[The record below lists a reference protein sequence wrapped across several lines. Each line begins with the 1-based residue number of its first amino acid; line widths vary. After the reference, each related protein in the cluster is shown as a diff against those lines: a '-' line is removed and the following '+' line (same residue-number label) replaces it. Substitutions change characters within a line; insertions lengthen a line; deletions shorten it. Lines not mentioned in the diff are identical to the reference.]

1 MRRPLPR
8 KRKSSASEVASIRY
22 RASTSLST
30 NELTVSDPIVR
41 PERSAERDVEG
52 QKAIPRH
59 VAIIMDGNGRW
70 AAKRSL
76 PRVAGHRAGAEAVR
90 RTMQAAVD
98 SGVEVLTL
106 YAFSSENWRRSEDEV
121 SDLKGLMRFYLEREL
136 GTLQKEK
143 VRLQLIGEP
152 AAFGNE
158 LYERLQRAV
167 EETASNDRLTLV
179 VALNYGSQAELVG
192 AARELA
198 RQAAAGT
205 LDPEGIDVPML
216 ENLLHTRNLP
226 PLDLLIR
233 TSGEVRLSNFLL
245 WQAAYAELHF
255 TDVLWPDFDEAAFGA
270 ALAEFARRQ
279 RRFGG
284 R

>member
-1 MRRPLPR
+1 MTLVTEALP
-8 KRKSSASEVASIRY
+8 KTEAGP
-22 RASTSLST
+22 T
-30 NELTVSDPIVR
+30 
-41 PERSAERDVEG
+41 
-52 QKAIPRH
+52 IPRH

-98 SGVEVLTL
+98 AGVEALTL

-136 GTLQKEK
+136 GTLKKEG
-143 VRLQLIGEP
+143 VRLKLIGEP

-158 LYERLQRAV
+158 LYERLSQAV
-167 EETASNDRLTLV
+167 EETAHNDRLTLV
-179 VALNYGSQAELVG
+179 IALNYGSQAELAA

-198 RQAAAGT
+198 RRAAAGEI
-205 LDPEGIDVPML
+205 DPDSIDIASLEG
-216 ENLLHTRNLP
+216 LLHTRDLP

-255 TDVLWPDFDEAAFGA
+255 TDTLWPDFDETAFAA
-270 ALAEFARRQ
+270 ALSEFARRQ